1 MVQLCV
7 TLFRSIQYRN
17 HRHRYIRPL
26 PQPSAGTSPH
36 SPLPPCPL
44 SPHTPL
50 HNNPILNPLSLST
63 PYPSPCPH
71 PLLHNSGWTY
81 EGEYERDRRNGE
93 GVITWGEG
101 STYMGEWV
109 GDVRT
114 GKGWFSWCDWCNWCN
129 CFVSLVIRDVVL
141 ISSSPHQPLHYHHH
155 HHLHHCYLTLLL
167 PHIPSPPYLGCFVS
181 SMSDIYPY
189 LAITSHP
196 IH

>member
-1 MVQLCV
+1 MVQLRV
-7 TLFRSIQYRN
+7 TLFRFIQYLN
-17 HRHRYIRPL
+17 HRHRYIHPL
-26 PQPSAGTSPH
+26 PQPSADASPH

-50 HNNPILNPLSLST
+50 HNNPILNHLSLSLST

-71 PLLHNSGWTY
+71 PLLHTSGWTY

-114 GKGWFSWCDWCNWCN
+114 GKG
-129 CFVSLVIRDVVL
+129 
-141 ISSSPHQPLHYHHH
+141 
-155 HHLHHCYLTLLL
+155 
-167 PHIPSPPYLGCFVS
+167 
-181 SMSDIYPY
+181 
-189 LAITSHP
+189 
-196 IH
+196 